1 MTSYVAIYDNDLE
14 YGCSRD
20 REIDGNT
27 GDTRI
32 FRQVRTSWRII
43 ALRHVFLYCSWQL
56 VLCFL
61 VVPWGC
67 LYPSFYIQ
75 GGRGYMEGNRV
86 GYNMIPI
93 RTLSLLVYFTD
104 ISIDINIYA
113 LERMTWSSGIFWM
126 VGWVITDPSL
136 GLLSPCRVIP
146 RVPIFVSS
154 QWVLGKWVDVG

>member
-27 GDTRI
+27 GDKMI
-32 FRQVRTSWRII
+32 FRQVQTSWRII

-67 LYPSFYIQ
+67 LYPSFFIQ
-75 GGRGYMEGNRV
+75 GGRGYMKGNRV

-93 RTLSLLVYFTD
+93 STLSLLVYFTD

-126 VGWVITDPSL
+126 VG
-136 GLLSPCRVIP
+136 
-146 RVPIFVSS
+146 
-154 QWVLGKWVDVG
+154 